1 MHLPNLLL
9 ASALT
14 LAPAVYGY
22 GVATVDIAY
31 HEACH
36 NGEAP
41 NNSVDDPESTV
52 VTKDTCTQL
61 PAKHSFEI
69 DAYSLSV
76 TPVTKDTTFVCHAVG
91 IYTNDECVGLPISV
105 IPLFPQKNEAKT
117 PCISDSYFDKNVSL
131 KLYCEDEKDHDHHD
145 HEEHDHGAEHG
156 ADGHEAYDKV
166 GAEDVDHREM
176 QTPEA
181 KPKAMGN
188 ILDSL
193 NL

>member
-14 LAPAVYGY
+14 LAPAIYGY
-22 GVATVDIAY
+22 GIATVGIAY

-69 DAYSLSV
+69 DSYSLSA

-91 IYTNDECVGLPISV
+91 IYTNDECVGLPITV
-105 IPLFPQKNEAKT
+105 IPLFPEENEAKT
-117 PCISDSYFDKNVSL
+117 PCISDGYFEKNVSV
-131 KLYCEDEKDHDHHD
+131 KLFCEDEQDND
-145 HEEHDHGAEHG
+145 HEEHKNGDKHGDSRDDDEEEG
-156 ADGHEAYDKV
+156 G
-166 GAEDVDHREM
+166 EDVENREM

-181 KPKAMGN
+181 KPKGMGG
-188 ILDSL
+188 LFDSL